1 MSRKCQKIYFNL
13 SGIQQPFKR
22 RKHVSR
28 FVLRAA
34 ILHEC
39 QNYLAGRVREGLE
52 RLRLRP
58 VIMFFIKF
66 QKIVNWRSKLFVES
80 GYEVLTVVCVAGEE
94 CEKN

>member
-1 MSRKCQKIYFNL
+1 MNSLYTLF
-13 SGIQQPFKR
+13 
-22 RKHVSR
+22 
-28 FVLRAA
+28 
-34 ILHEC
+34 
-39 QNYLAGRVREGLE
+39 REGLE

-94 CEKN
+94 CEKNQSMPPGSDKVVKTTDAYL